1 MFYKHNIPRSWVI
14 VAEDDDMHVVKDQN
28 NGKSKEFTK
37 ISPQLTVFIPTILV
51 LIITWKK

>member
-51 LIITWKK
+51 LIIT